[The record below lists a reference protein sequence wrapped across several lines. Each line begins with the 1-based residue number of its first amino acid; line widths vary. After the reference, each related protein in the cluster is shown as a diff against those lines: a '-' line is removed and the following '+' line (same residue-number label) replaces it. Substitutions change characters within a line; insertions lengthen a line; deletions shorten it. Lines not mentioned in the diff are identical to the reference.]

1 MLEFADGFRQN
12 ALVCLPQDL
21 HTVYVYWDFTPERI
35 QTLKDFFSIVKPEMK
50 LALRLRRLDAL
61 LPEQE
66 LTLTTLQP
74 GGCYFYNLEA
84 HTGYY
89 VELGAISQA
98 GEFVLFART
107 PVPETQLAGKE
118 FSTSKFVSQGLTPE
132 NGWTT
137 SPEKGSSDSIFS
149 WS

>member
-1 MLEFADGFRQN
+1 MLELADGFRQN

-21 HTVYVYWDFTPERI
+21 HTLYVYWDFTPQRI
-35 QTLKDFFSIVKPEMK
+35 QNLHDFFSIVKPEMK
-50 LALRLRRLDAL
+50 LTLRLRRLDAL

-66 LTLTTLQP
+66 LTLTTLEP

-98 GEFVLFART
+98 GEFVLFTRT
-107 PVPETQLAGKE
+107 PVPHTQLVGKE
-118 FSTSKFVSQGLTPE
+118 SPTSNFVTQALTLGQE
-132 NGWTT
+132 WTILLEE
-137 SPEKGSSDSIFS
+137 PPDRIFS